1 MYIPQII
8 ADKFYEH
15 FEKEL
20 YEFTFMFKTES
31 YLNNQSII
39 SLCEAAVCAAH
50 DVSVENYINEKT
62 DVSYDTIF
70 GDAASMTE
78 QVINLMLA
86 RFAASLRV
94 SSSSF
99 DFAISFL
106 YVSGFES
113 IFNVSIPAVIASGFP
128 DSVPA

>member
-8 ADKFYEH
+8 ANKFYEH
-15 FEKEL
+15 FEQEL
-20 YEFTFMFKTES
+20 YDFTFMFKTES

-86 RFAASLRV
+86 RFAAQH
-94 SSSSF
+94 
-99 DFAISFL
+99 
-106 YVSGFES
+106 SGMKSWSAYQFSEWKQ
-113 IFNVSIPAVIASGFP
+113 SGK
-128 DSVPA
+128 VPTNG